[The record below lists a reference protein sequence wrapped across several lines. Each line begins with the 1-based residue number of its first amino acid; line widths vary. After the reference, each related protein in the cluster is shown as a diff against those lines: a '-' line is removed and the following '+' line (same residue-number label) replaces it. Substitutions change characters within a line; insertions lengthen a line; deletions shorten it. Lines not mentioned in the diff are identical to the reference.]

1 MAVAA
6 FTSIAG
12 RAESG
17 MLHRRQGIG
26 DRNNELDVGVSKLFK
41 ATAAFVKA
49 EAISIKSLSIAC
61 QQPKRT
67 GSTGLENPANQTPC
81 SQMPSED
88 N

>member
-6 FTSIAG
+6 FPSIAG

-61 QQPKRT
+61 PATQANWVA
-67 GSTGLENPANQTPC
+67 TGLENPANQAP
-81 SQMPSED
+81 
-88 N
+88 